1 MSLGKAWPCLAA
13 LQRAYNHCPR
23 TLRTNN
29 PEKAPQG
36 LSLPSLTSLE
46 LPQGSKRLQVKMS
59 KGPGPSNPLR
69 SQQVS
74 YLESKFS
81 EPSSCLYQVLLPPK
95 DQKSRCLQTV
105 KKRPGCQGNWFLK
118 DLYMPMAGAQPWVA
132 WDFKDDPVLK
142 GFQKSLSLADP
153 KSHCPSSPDRGTRKM
168 PLRRSILSHLSS
180 PAYPGNK
187 VTQRFHPLLPKG

>member
-59 KGPGPSNPLR
+59 KGPGPSKPLR

-81 EPSSCLYQVLLPPK
+81 EPSSCLYQVLLPQRIK
-95 DQKSRCLQTV
+95 RADASKQSRSGQVARAIGFSKIFICPLPV
-105 KKRPGCQGNWFLK
+105 PSPGWHGISK
-118 DLYMPMAGAQPWVA
+118 MTLY
-132 WDFKDDPVLK
+132 
-142 GFQKSLSLADP
+142 
-153 KSHCPSSPDRGTRKM
+153 
-168 PLRRSILSHLSS
+168 
-180 PAYPGNK
+180 
-187 VTQRFHPLLPKG
+187 

>member
-59 KGPGPSNPLR
+59 KGPGLVTPLGH
-69 SQQVS
+69 
-74 YLESKFS
+74 SKFPILRVS
-81 EPSSCLYQVLLPPK
+81 SRSLHPAFIKCSYPQRIKRADASKQSRSGQVARAIGFSKIFICPWPVPSPGWHGISKMTLY
-95 DQKSRCLQTV
+95 
-105 KKRPGCQGNWFLK
+105 
-118 DLYMPMAGAQPWVA
+118 
-132 WDFKDDPVLK
+132 
-142 GFQKSLSLADP
+142 
-153 KSHCPSSPDRGTRKM
+153 
-168 PLRRSILSHLSS
+168 
-180 PAYPGNK
+180 
-187 VTQRFHPLLPKG
+187 